1 MVGRTKKAR
10 AAAGAGVILA
20 SLGLVALALT
30 AGQGGAAA
38 ATEQERSVLGEARS
52 GSLTVG
58 LMPALMFVTGVI
70 MWWQR
75 VMRKRPVRVEVTGT
89 EEAA

>member
-1 MVGRTKKAR
+1 MVVRTKKAR

-20 SLGLVALALT
+20 GLGLVALALT

-38 ATEQERSVLGEARS
+38 ATEQERAVIGEARP

-58 LMPALMFVTGVI
+58 LNPAMADIKLTEASVPGRPIVVIDATGY
-70 MWWQR
+70 
-75 VMRKRPVRVEVTGT
+75 
-89 EEAA
+89 